1 MLAALP
7 WTGRFPKPTRNN
19 DAKADIHNGTNTD
32 IHNGMK
38 VDIYAKTSEK
48 QTFILTGVAV
58 EVGGGG
64 AKNCIGTPDVEMSG
78 F

>member
-1 MLAALP
+1 
-7 WTGRFPKPTRNN
+7 
-19 DAKADIHNGTNTD
+19 
-32 IHNGMK
+32 MK